1 MLVMVLKRLGGVILT
16 VWMVATLSF
25 FLIRLA
31 PGNPFANE
39 LHSLSPEEDAAR
51 RREYHLDES
60 YSVQYGYWLWDL
72 CRGDLGDSMKYRG
85 KTVNALIAQTFP
97 TSLALGSMAML
108 MALVVGMTTG
118 VLAALRQNSPT
129 DYALMAVAVFGIS
142 LPSFVFAMLGIVL
155 FVFGARL
162 FPLAGW
168 ESYRHV
174 ILPAMALSLPFAAK
188 ISRLTRV
195 GMLEVLGEDFIR
207 TAYAKGLA
215 ERHVVIKHALR
226 GAMLPVI
233 SYLGPAFALIL
244 TGSLV
249 IEKIFFLPGL
259 GTIFVQAATNR
270 DYNVVLGTVV
280 VFSTLLC
287 FFNFLVDLSYSLLDP
302 RVKGSTGE

>member
-1 MLVMVLKRLGGVILT
+1 MDVLLSFLQRLAGMLLT
-16 VWMVATLSF
+16 VWLVATLSF

-39 LHSLSPEEDAAR
+39 LHALSPEEDAAR

-60 YSVQYGYWLWDL
+60 YITQYAYWLADIV
-72 CRGDLGDSMKYRG
+72 RGDLGDSMKYRG
-85 KTVNALIAQTFP
+85 KTVNELIAQTFP

-108 MALVVGMTTG
+108 MALVLGMTTG

-174 ILPAMALSLPFAAK
+174 LLPAMALSLPFAAK

-195 GMLEVLGEDFIR
+195 GMLEVLSEDFIR
-207 TAYAKGLA
+207 TAHAKGLR
-215 ERHVVIKHALR
+215 ESQVIIKHALR

-280 VFSTLLC
+280 VFSSLLC
-287 FFNFLVDLSYSLLDP
+287 FFNFLVDLSYSILDP
-302 RVKGSTGE
+302 RVKG

>member
-1 MLVMVLKRLGGVILT
+1 MVLT
-16 VWMVATLSF
+16 VWLVATLSF

-39 LHSLSPEEDAAR
+39 LHSPSPEVQEAR
-51 RREYHLDES
+51 RRQYHLDRP
-60 YSVQYGYWLWDL
+60 YVVQYALWLAQIAQ
-72 CRGDLGDSMKYRG
+72 GDLGESMKYRG
-85 KTVNALIAQTFP
+85 KTVNELIGQTFP
-97 TSLALGSMAML
+97 TSLALGSIAML
-108 MALVVGMTTG
+108 LALALGMTTG
-118 VLAALRQNSPT
+118 ILAALRQNTWT
-129 DYALMAVAVFGIS
+129 DFGLMAIAVFGIS
-142 LPSFVFAMLGIVL
+142 LPSFVFAMLGIVV

-168 ESYRHV
+168 ETYRHV

-195 GMLEVLGEDFIR
+195 GMLEVLSEDFIR
-207 TAYAKGLA
+207 TAHAKGLR
-215 ERHVVIKHALR
+215 ERQVIIKHALR
-226 GAMLPVI
+226 GAMLPVV
-233 SYLGPAFALIL
+233 SYLGPAFAMIL

-249 IEKIFFLPGL
+249 IEKIFFIPGL

-302 RVKGSTGE
+302 RVKGTSG

>member
-1 MLVMVLKRLGGVILT
+1 LLVMVLKRLGGVILT